1 MKPSLTGLFSKVDKR
16 IRWLF
21 VFSGVVFVFFIA
33 LVFLQNTSQQ
43 KARTEL
49 YAGYQAI
56 KSTENLY
63 TAVLETESASRGF
76 LLTHDTFY
84 TASLYRLHRQLRDSL
99 KVIGSSVT
107 ASHPD
112 SVRLLAS
119 LVELK
124 MDYQDSFVRSLITNP
139 LRLQRAGVIATK
151 ISADVKRLLAGM
163 LANEEARLAEKV
175 AVNEDGNSIGAAL
188 ALFGS
193 FFALIL
199 VLGILMRLNQDMA
212 LRKRAEEN
220 LQISEFKYRKLI
232 ENAGVVMFTTDASGN
247 INFTN
252 NQVLQLTGYSPEELM
267 GRHYSMLIDPVCLPQ
282 VAEFYSRQAS
292 ERIPATTLEFLTRN
306 RNGEPVWVEQ
316 SAQLLMEND
325 EIVGFQCMVKDISE
339 TKKMAVELGES
350 EQKRKENE
358 YRLLSILENTTAL
371 IFIKDVQGRY
381 IMANKRFKE
390 MMRLTDEMVIGK
402 TDHDINPIER
412 AEYYRRSDEIIL
424 KTHHVIET
432 EEIIETEEGTRNLLL
447 LKFPLLDENK
457 NIFGISGI
465 ATDITERVQ
474 SHQEL
479 QTALHN
485 VREAKELQDL
495 FLANMSHEIRTPM
508 NGIQGMTSLLLE
520 TELTDDQREFAQMI
534 RHSLNNLTAI
544 VNDILDYSNLRAGK
558 ITLEKIAFNIN
569 DPLEAIK
576 IQFGNQVNRKGL
588 SFSLSVDENVPLL
601 ITGDPYRLKQVLVS
615 LVDNA
620 IKFTGQGS
628 VDIQVGLRR
637 IYGDKA
643 LIRFTVRDSGVG
655 IPAEKQ
661 QKIFESF
668 TQANKE
674 VSRSLGGAGLGLAIS
689 KGLVELQGGEIQVQS
704 EPGKGS
710 VFSFTIPYRL
720 PVAMEEQVS
729 GEELKE
735 KLKGRRVLVVEDN
748 EVNQQLILFV
758 LKKAGAVVEI
768 ASNGKE
774 AIALW
779 QKSQPFD
786 LVIMDL
792 QMPVM
797 DGYETAEY
805 IRQQFHSQIPIL
817 ALTATALKGEQEKC
831 RSAGMNDFMLKPFDF
846 NDLYR
851 RLVSLLET
859 TGASLQTSQYP
870 PMNSSNRKPYDLSM
884 LEELDDNEAI
894 LDVLQ
899 MFLQNTPRDIQE
911 LSVICAGYQWPEVQK
926 LSHKIKGAVAI
937 VQALPLAKWLAGME
951 ENAREIQDKSLLD
964 TQLKEINILF
974 TELQG
979 ALGSEIGRLQKL
991 TGSL

>member
-1 MKPSLTGLFSKVDKR
+1 
-16 IRWLF
+16 
-21 VFSGVVFVFFIA
+21 
-33 LVFLQNTSQQ
+33 
-43 KARTEL
+43 
-49 YAGYQAI
+49 
-56 KSTENLY
+56 
-63 TAVLETESASRGF
+63 
-76 LLTHDTFY
+76 
-84 TASLYRLHRQLRDSL
+84 
-99 KVIGSSVT
+99 
-107 ASHPD
+107 
-112 SVRLLAS
+112 
-119 LVELK
+119 
-124 MDYQDSFVRSLITNP
+124 
-139 LRLQRAGVIATK
+139 
-151 ISADVKRLLAGM
+151 
-163 LANEEARLAEKV
+163 
-175 AVNEDGNSIGAAL
+175 
-188 ALFGS
+188 
-193 FFALIL
+193 
-199 VLGILMRLNQDMA
+199 
-212 LRKRAEEN
+212 
-220 LQISEFKYRKLI
+220 
-232 ENAGVVMFTTDASGN
+232 
-247 INFTN
+247 
-252 NQVLQLTGYSPEELM
+252 
-267 GRHYSMLIDPVCLPQ
+267 
-282 VAEFYSRQAS
+282 
-292 ERIPATTLEFLTRN
+292 
-306 RNGEPVWVEQ
+306 
-316 SAQLLMEND
+316 
-325 EIVGFQCMVKDISE
+325 
-339 TKKMAVELGES
+339 
-350 EQKRKENE
+350 
-358 YRLLSILENTTAL
+358 
-371 IFIKDVQGRY
+371 
-381 IMANKRFKE
+381 

-558 ITLEKIAFNIN
+558 ITLEKIAFNIS

-588 SFSLSVDENVPLL
+588 SFSLSVDEDVPLL

-620 IKFTGQGS
+620 IKFTSQGM

-637 IYGDKA
+637 IYGEMA

-655 IPAEKQ
+655 IAVEKQ

-779 QKSQPFD
+779 QRSQPFD

-805 IRQQFHSQIPIL
+805 IRQQFQSQIPIL

-859 TGASLQTSQYP
+859 SASSLQTSQYP
-870 PMNSSNRKPYDLSM
+870 PMNPSNRKLYDLSM

-899 MFLQNTPRDIQE
+899 MFLQNTPREVKE
-911 LSVICAGYQWPEVQK
+911 LAVICAGYQWPEVQK

-937 VQALPLAKWLAGME
+937 VQAFPLAKWLAGME
-951 ENAREIQDKSLLD
+951 ENARELQDKPLLD
-964 TQLKEINILF
+964 TQIREIDMLF
-974 TELQG
+974 TELLN
-979 ALGSEIGRLQKL
+979 ALTSEIGRLQKL

>member
-1 MKPSLTGLFSKVDKR
+1 MKPSFTGLFSKVDKR

-21 VFSGVVFVFFIA
+21 VFSGIVFVLFIA
-33 LVFLQNTSQQ
+33 LVLLQNTSQQ
-43 KARTEL
+43 KARIEL

-76 LLTHDTFY
+76 LLTHDSFY
-84 TASLYRLHRQLRDSL
+84 TTSLYRLHQQLKDSL
-99 KVIGSSVT
+99 KVIGNFVA
-107 ASHPD
+107 ASPAD
-112 SVRLLAS
+112 SVKLLAS
-119 LVELK
+119 LVTLK
-124 MDYQDSFVRSLITNP
+124 MNYQDSFVRSLITDP
-139 LRLQRAGVIATK
+139 VRLRRAGVIATR
-151 ISADVKRLLAGM
+151 ISADVKRLLASM

-175 AVNEDGNSIGAAL
+175 TVNEDRNSIGAAL
-188 ALFGS
+188 ALFGG
-193 FFALIL
+193 FFTLVL
-199 VLGILMRLNQDMA
+199 VLGILMRLNQDMV

-220 LQISEFKYRKLI
+220 LQISEIKYRKLI

-252 NQVLQLTGYSPEELM
+252 NQALQLTGYSPEELM
-267 GRHYSMLIDPVCLPQ
+267 GRHYSMLIDPVCLPS
-282 VAEFYSRQAS
+282 VAEFYSRQAN

-306 RNGEPVWVEQ
+306 RRGEPVWVEQ
-316 SAQLLMEND
+316 SAQLLMENN
-325 EIVGFQCMVKDISE
+325 EIAGFQCMVKDISE
-339 TKKMAVELGES
+339 TKKMAVELGQS

-371 IFIKDVQGRY
+371 IFIKDIQGRY

-558 ITLEKIAFNIN
+558 ITLEKIAFNIS

-588 SFSLSVDENVPLL
+588 SFSLSVDEDVPLL

-620 IKFTGQGS
+620 IKFTSQGM

-637 IYGDKA
+637 IYGDMA

-655 IPAEKQ
+655 IAVEKQ

-774 AIALW
+774 AVALW

-805 IRQQFHSQIPIL
+805 IRQQFRSQIPIL

-859 TGASLQTSQYP
+859 SASSLQTSQYP
-870 PMNSSNRKPYDLSM
+870 PMNPSNQKLYDLSM

-899 MFLQNTPRDIQE
+899 MFLQNTPREVKE
-911 LSVICAGYQWPEVQK
+911 LAVICAGYQWPEVQK

-937 VQALPLAKWLAGME
+937 VQAFPLAKWLAGME
-951 ENAREIQDKSLLD
+951 ENARELQDKPLLD
-964 TQLKEINILF
+964 TQIREIDMLF
-974 TELQG
+974 TELLN
-979 ALGSEIGRLQKL
+979 ALTSEIGRLQKL